1 MKKIAKLIIIILLLT
16 VVLTGCSKGAEQA
29 SSYNVIFITNGGSL
43 IDYINTDKGDTI
55 ELPSDPVKRNYV
67 FQGWYFDNNTFKN
80 SASQT
85 LSQPINGDIT
95 VYAKWVSIFDLEDNP
110 KVTITLFDDREINL
124 VLCPTVAPLSVAN
137 FLQLVEEGYYTNTVF
152 HRIIADFMIQAGH
165 ITLSNNTPITKS
177 AKDEIKGEFTLNGV
191 PNYIEHKQGV
201 LSMARATDYD
211 SASTQFFI
219 CSADS
224 PHLDNLYAAFG
235 KVADEESLAIVIEL
249 SEYPT
254 SKEYNMDDF
263 PRTPDGNFV
272 LIKGI
277 EIVS

>member
-1 MKKIAKLIIIILLLT
+1 MKRIAKLIIVILLLT
-16 VVLTGCSKGAEQA
+16 IALTGCAKDPEPKA
-29 SSYNVIFITNGGSL
+29 SYNVFFNTNDGSL
-43 IDYINTDKGDTI
+43 VDYISVEQGSTI
-55 ELPSDPVKRNYV
+55 KLPSHPIKRNYV
-67 FQGWYFDNNTFKN
+67 FGGWYFDNNTFK
-80 SASQT
+80 SVASDA
-85 LSQPINGDIT
+85 LSQPINSDIT
-95 VYAKWVSIFDLEDNP
+95 VYAKWVSILDLEGNP
-110 KVTITLFDDREINL
+110 KVTITLFDNRKINL

-152 HRIIADFMIQAGH
+152 HRIIEGFVIQAGH
-165 ITLSNNTPITKS
+165 MTLSSNTPISKP
-177 AKDEIKGEFTLNGV
+177 AKESIQGEFTSNGV

-235 KVADEESLAIVIEL
+235 KVADAESLAIVIEL

-254 SKEYNMDDF
+254 SKEYNMEDF
-263 PRTPDGNFV
+263 PRTPDGDFV
-272 LIKGI
+272 LIKSI
-277 EIVS
+277 EIAN